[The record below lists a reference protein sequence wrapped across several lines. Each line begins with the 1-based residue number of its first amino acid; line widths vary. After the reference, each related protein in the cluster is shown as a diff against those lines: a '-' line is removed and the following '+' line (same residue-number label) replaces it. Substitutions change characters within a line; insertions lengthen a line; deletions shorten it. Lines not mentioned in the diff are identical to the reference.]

1 VPAVG
6 TVFILPS
13 GGHPFVLTQSPQN
26 VFMISSTTRR
36 SLPFFVMAVIGMVLL
51 VGVKAD
57 EVENGP
63 PVASFRGEVT
73 GRVKSAQADGQ
84 AFVLTISKAEV
95 DAASSSLKESA
106 PLLGKEL
113 SIGVRMPK
121 NADGVAS
128 PHADD
133 VAYIKTLKPG
143 IVITVKIFSVH
154 SNPQVLR
161 IQGPGQSVEGK
172 TKASESK

>member
-1 VPAVG
+1 M
-6 TVFILPS
+6 IPS
-13 GGHPFVLTQSPQN
+13 AIPLTSQN
-26 VFMISSTTRR
+26 TDSRR
-36 SLPFFVMAVIGMVLL
+36 RIFSRGLTFFVMAAIGMVLL
-51 VGVKAD
+51 VGAKAD

-63 PVASFRGEVT
+63 GVAGFRGEVT
-73 GRVKSAQADGQ
+73 GRVKSAQADGR

-95 DAASSSLKESA
+95 DPATSSLKESA

-113 SIGVRMPK
+113 NIGVRMPK
-121 NADGVAS
+121 NAEGVAS

-143 IVITVKIFSVH
+143 MVITVKIFAPR

-161 IQGPGQSVEGK
+161 IQGPGQSVEGAK
-172 TKASESK
+172 

>member
-1 VPAVG
+1 M
-6 TVFILPS
+6 T
-13 GGHPFVLTQSPQN
+13 
-26 VFMISSTTRR
+26 
-36 SLPFFVMAVIGMVLL
+36 VIGMVLL
-51 VGVKAD
+51 AGARAD

-63 PVASFRGEVT
+63 AVAGFRGEVM
-73 GRVKSAQADGQ
+73 GKVKSAQADGR
-84 AFVLTISKAEV
+84 AFVLAISKAEV
-95 DAASSSLKESA
+95 DPASSSLKEGA

-113 SIGVRMPK
+113 NIGVRMPK

-128 PHADD
+128 LHADD

-143 IVITVKIFSVH
+143 MVITVKIFAPRA
-154 SNPQVLR
+154 NPQVLR

>member
-1 VPAVG
+1 
-6 TVFILPS
+6 
-13 GGHPFVLTQSPQN
+13 
-26 VFMISSTTRR
+26 MISPAILLASNKTDCRRKIIFR
-36 SLPFFVMAVIGMVLL
+36 SLPFFVMAVIGIVLL
-51 VGVKAD
+51 VGAKAD

-63 PVASFRGEVT
+63 EVAGFRGEVT
-73 GRVKSAQADGQ
+73 GRVKSAQADGR
-84 AFVLTISKAEV
+84 AFVLAISKAEV
-95 DAASSSLKESA
+95 DSASSLKESA

-113 SIGVRMPK
+113 NIGVRMPK
-121 NADGVAS
+121 SADGVAS

-143 IVITVKIFSVH
+143 MVITVKIFAPRAS
-154 SNPQVLR
+154 PQVLR